1 VRNAIGAMLAA
12 MEDRIL
18 ATLAAKME
26 ERLQQQSPPD
36 QCGTIMKGTWNP
48 ADGTAEVLY
57 DNTAAVFTDQ
67 GKAPSIVRMK
77 IDVPHVGDQTGPD
90 GDERVHIQV
99 AEDGL
104 TAKMIHGPDDSPGAV
119 VGQRLISRK
128 KWIQLQTVAGGI
140 VDLNDTTKVYT
151 VKSPGGHMLTMDD
164 GGKAVTMKSAG
175 GLAVILNDNTG
186 KIELGKDGLSQP
198 DSVMTQTDAQTLANS
213 LVASVQAAFATFA
226 AHVQSGQGTTPPT
239 VSGVTAQGSQ
249 VVDSEE

>member
-1 VRNAIGAMLAA
+1 MRNAIGAMLAA

-36 QCGTIMKGTWNP
+36 QCGTVMKGTWNP
-48 ADGTAEVLY
+48 IDGTAEVLY

-128 KWIQLQTVAGGI
+128 KWIRLQTVAGGI

-151 VKSPGGHMLTMDD
+151 VQSPGGHMLTMDD
-164 GGKAVTMKSAG
+164 GGKTVTMKSAG

-186 KIELGKDGLSQP
+186 KIELGKNGLAQPDAIMTQSDSQALADGL
-198 DSVMTQTDAQTLANS
+198 TANF
-213 LVASVQAAFATFA
+213 QAAFAQFA
-226 AHVQSGQGTTPPT
+226 AHVQSGNGTAPPAIART
-239 VSGVTAQGSQ
+239 IATGSQ
-249 VVDSEE
+249 TVESEE